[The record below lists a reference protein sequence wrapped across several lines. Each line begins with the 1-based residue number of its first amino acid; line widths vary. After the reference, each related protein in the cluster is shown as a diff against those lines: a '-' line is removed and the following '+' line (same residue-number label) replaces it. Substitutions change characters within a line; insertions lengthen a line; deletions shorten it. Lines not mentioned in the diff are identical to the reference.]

1 MSHFQ
6 LLTCAAAAS
15 LLMGC
20 ASAPAVREAVNP
32 QDRAQRSITN
42 FSPAL
47 RCMDGLLFNAGV
59 RDLTMVMDDMR
70 DATQKVPVGARDM
83 MTSAVSEMT
92 RRSRAV
98 RLSLI
103 GGGGE
108 GGNLLQA
115 LQQAKEANVFAVL
128 PEYTLR
134 GSISQIDEDVQRTT
148 STLGLTGRLLGL
160 RLGNDAR
167 FSVMGL
173 DAAMLRT
180 ESMTLVPGVVS
191 KNTTVLRRQET
202 GASDGTATLRSGSAV
217 FSFATTRSEGTSQA
231 ARNMVELAAIEVV
244 GKLTRLP
251 YWQCLGMRDD
261 EPEVQRETEDW
272 FLAMDEGERI
282 SFVKERL
289 RERRWY
295 DGALDGQTNEG
306 FESALRGY
314 RGALGLTP
322 SGPVDLS
329 FFRRFVAMAVPPG
342 PLAVAA
348 APLARVAAMSGQ
360 TAQAPSPRG
369 PQTGPALPAAI
380 SAAPP
385 AAVRA
390 AVPAQSVLAPVALAN
405 LGAADA
411 PIRLRMVPTAR
422 GQALVLNAR
431 LTGYVYC
438 YAQDPA
444 TQAIRR
450 IFPNR
455 FDKDPRVVAGS
466 AVALPGRGRFVLSAD
481 HDHAC
486 LFAEREVYGDLPAV
500 LRWGD
505 FQDVRARSFDEIRDR
520 FVESTGAQIALVR
533 AAPLQVARAA
543 R

>member
-1 MSHFQ
+1 MPSLP

-42 FSPAL
+42 FTPAL
-47 RCMDGLLFNAGV
+47 RCMDNLMFNAGV

-103 GGGGE
+103 GGGGD
-108 GGNLLQA
+108 GGNLLQS
-115 LQQAKEANVFAVL
+115 LQQAKEANVFSVL

-202 GASDGTATLRSGSAV
+202 GASDGSATLRSGSAV

-295 DGALDGQTNEG
+295 DGALDGQADEG
-306 FESALRGY
+306 FERALRGY
-314 RGALGLTP
+314 RAALGLSP
-322 SGPVDLS
+322 SGPVDLA
-329 FFRRFVAMAVPPG
+329 FFRRFVAMAVPVG
-342 PLAVAA
+342 PLAPA
-348 APLARVAAMSGQ
+348 APLARAGSSPPQ
-360 TAQAPSPRG
+360 AQP
-369 PQTGPALPAAI
+369 
-380 SAAPP
+380 
-385 AAVRA
+385 
-390 AVPAQSVLAPVALAN
+390 VPAQAVAQVQTQAKAQAQTLAQTQAPAQGPTQVSLTTS
-405 LGAADA
+405 DA
-411 PIRLRMVPTAR
+411 PIRLRTVPTAR
-422 GQALVLNAR
+422 GQALVLNTR
-431 LTGYVYC
+431 ETGYVYC

-466 AVALPGRGRFVLSAD
+466 ALALPGRGRFVLSPG

-505 FQDVRARSFDEIRDR
+505 FQDVRARSFDEIRER

-533 AAPLQVARAA
+533 AAPQPVAVAA

>member
-431 LTGYVYC
+431 QTGYVYC

>member
-348 APLARVAAMSGQ
+348 APLARVAAMPSQ
-360 TAQAPSPRG
+360 TAQAPSGRG

-385 AAVRA
+385 TAVRA

-431 LTGYVYC
+431 QTGYVYC

>member
-385 AAVRA
+385 AAVLA
-390 AVPAQSVLAPVALAN
+390 AVPAQSVLAPVSYTHL
-405 LGAADA
+405 D
-411 PIRLRMVPTAR
+411 
-422 GQALVLNAR
+422 
-431 LTGYVYC
+431 VYKRQGRRW
-438 YAQDPA
+438 ASSSGRPWSPGWPA
-444 TQAIRR
+444 WPA
-450 IFPNR
+450 
-455 FDKDPRVVAGS
+455 AGS
-466 AVALPGRGRFVLSAD
+466 TPAWPRGCVHCS
-481 HDHAC
+481 
-486 LFAEREVYGDLPAV
+486 V
-500 LRWGD
+500 W
-505 FQDVRARSFDEIRDR
+505 S
-520 FVESTGAQIALVR
+520 
-533 AAPLQVARAA
+533 
-543 R
+543 

>member
-1 MSHFQ
+1 MPSLP

-42 FSPAL
+42 FTPAL
-47 RCMDGLLFNAGV
+47 RCMDNLMFNAGV

-103 GGGGE
+103 GGGGD
-108 GGNLLQA
+108 GGNLLQS
-115 LQQAKEANVFAVL
+115 LQQAKEANVFSVL

-134 GSISQIDEDVQRTT
+134 GSISQIDEDVHRTT
-148 STLGLTGRLLGL
+148 STQGLTRRLLGL

-202 GASDGTATLRSGSAV
+202 GASDGSATLRSGSAV

-272 FLAMDEGERI
+272 FLATGVGPGE
-282 SFVKERL
+282 
-289 RERRWY
+289 
-295 DGALDGQTNEG
+295 
-306 FESALRGY
+306 
-314 RGALGLTP
+314 
-322 SGPVDLS
+322 
-329 FFRRFVAMAVPPG
+329 
-342 PLAVAA
+342 
-348 APLARVAAMSGQ
+348 APLKRLKELQ
-360 TAQAPSPRG
+360 QA
-369 PQTGPALPAAI
+369 
-380 SAAPP
+380 
-385 AAVRA
+385 
-390 AVPAQSVLAPVALAN
+390 VLAPGDDKASLRAAQALARFEWT
-405 LGAADA
+405 ASAMQADRCA
-411 PIRLRMVPTAR
+411 IDAELTPGYTSAYQRVCCHYLRNGCFVDPK
-422 GQALVLNAR
+422 AL
-431 LTGYVYC
+431 LTGLERIRHLPC
-438 YAQDPA
+438 YIVNGRYDVVCPPVAAWRLKQAWPEAELEIVPMAGHTSTEPA
-444 TQAIRR
+444 MANALRALMRR
-450 IFPNR
+450 VTAS
-455 FDKDPRVVAGS
+455 VVSVQG
-466 AVALPGRGRFVLSAD
+466 
-481 HDHAC
+481 
-486 LFAEREVYGDLPAV
+486 
-500 LRWGD
+500 
-505 FQDVRARSFDEIRDR
+505 
-520 FVESTGAQIALVR
+520 TGL
-533 AAPLQVARAA
+533 
-543 R
+543 

>member
-385 AAVRA
+385 TAVRA

-431 LTGYVYC
+431 QTGYVYC

>member
-348 APLARVAAMSGQ
+348 APLARVAAMPGQ
-360 TAQAPSPRG
+360 TAQAPSGRG

-431 LTGYVYC
+431 QTGYVYC